1 MPAGVQPRIDS
12 LESRNVLF
20 TSDGRPRVTMLSR
33 VIAGTARDA
42 GNTPTTTIRAGT
54 LLGRIT
60 ASGKL
65 KEYQPGASDGSQNFY
80 GVLLDDTR
88 VVDSNGTNQDQP
100 GARIAVAASDVRAAQ
115 LLILGASL
123 IGHANET
130 ATRTAMRA
138 KFFVFDDE

>member
-1 MPAGVQPRIDS
+1 
-12 LESRNVLF
+12 
-20 TSDGRPRVTMLSR
+20 MLSR
-33 VIAGTARDA
+33 TIAGTARDA

-65 KEYQPGASDGSQNFY
+65 KEYQPGASDGSQTFY

-100 GARIAVAASDVRAAQ
+100 GARIAVAASDVRAGQ
-115 LLILGASL
+115 LLILGNSL

-138 KFFVFDDE
+138 KFFVLDDE